1 MVPAALQHVAP
12 GVKQP
17 KPRRHRRPRRSFL
30 GDRWCGNS
38 LWSHWLCR
46 SLRGQCTGKGWHTGE
61 LMVLRAGGW
70 GFEALGFYPNDGFE
84 GGISHWRQQTAGH
97 AAAVGANFEM

>member
-1 MVPAALQHVAP
+1 
-12 GVKQP
+12 
-17 KPRRHRRPRRSFL
+17 
-30 GDRWCGNS
+30 
-38 LWSHWLCR
+38 
-46 SLRGQCTGKGWHTGE
+46 
-61 LMVLRAGGW
+61 LRAGGW